1 MEELEHNIS
10 ITLSIILILS
20 HAIKIKDKN
29 LIIDIEEL
37 IEHDF
42 NIYDFLIEN
51 PETFIKYLKNES
63 ELYNLKNPLIYFK
76 KVER

>member
-1 MEELEHNIS
+1 MDKINEIDIKKLFQEKL
-10 ITLSIILILS
+10 
-20 HAIKIKDKN
+20 IKIKDKN